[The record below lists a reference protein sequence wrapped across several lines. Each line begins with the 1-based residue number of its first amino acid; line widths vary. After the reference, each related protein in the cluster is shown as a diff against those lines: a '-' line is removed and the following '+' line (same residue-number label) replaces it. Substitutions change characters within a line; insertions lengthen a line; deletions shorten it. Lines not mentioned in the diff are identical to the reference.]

1 MSRRDDHYARRVH
14 EYPTYEV
21 TDWLVTD
28 VEPAGDD
35 VKYWLRGAAGETE
48 EQSWLFKQATIKQ
61 IPAKGGGYRLYRQG
75 EDWVE
80 KVSSELARLI
90 NLPAARVELAKRGG
104 VPGLLSRDTKP
115 RGWSLHGGG
124 VLLSALDERYRPKT
138 QSDRRDN
145 RIGHNLDNVQAV
157 LQEVSPPP
165 GWAAPADFTAFD
177 LFAGFLL
184 FDAWIANRDR
194 HESNWALLQDSD
206 DALYLSPSFDHG
218 AALGS
223 GVEDPYRS
231 RLLDVPGQ
239 VETWCAGGT
248 AHRFEDCSDMSLVAL
263 AREALDRASASARAF
278 WVQNVT
284 EVTQVEWQ
292 TVLNRVPSL
301 SVVTANFTDKLLEI
315 NQERIRNEC
324 QFDR

>member
-1 MSRRDDHYARRVH
+1 VGTATNYARCVL
-14 EYPTYEV
+14 EYPTYDV

-35 VKYWLRGAAGETE
+35 VKYWLLGAAGEAE
-48 EQSWLFKQATIKQ
+48 EQSWLFKQVTIKQ
-61 IPAKGGGYRLYRQG
+61 IPVKGGGDRLYRQG

-90 NLPAARVELAKRGG
+90 NLPAARVELASRDG

-124 VLLSALDERYRPKT
+124 VLLAGVDERYRPKT
-138 QSDRRDN
+138 ESDRRDN
-145 RIGHNLDNVQAV
+145 RIGHNLDNVQDV
-157 LQEVSPPP
+157 LQDVSPPP

-194 HESNWALLQDSD
+194 HESNWAVLQDGD

-223 GVEDPYRS
+223 GVEDPYRR
-231 RLLDVPGQ
+231 RLLDTLEGVDG
-239 VETWCAGGT
+239 WCRSGT
-248 AHRFEDCSDMSLVAL
+248 AHRFEDCHDVSLVTL
-263 AREALDRASASARAF
+263 ARQALERASTAARAH
-278 WVQNVT
+278 WVQLVT
-284 EVTQVEWQ
+284 ETTPNEWQ
-292 TVLNRVPSL
+292 TVLHRVPSL
-301 SVVTANFTDKLLEI
+301 SVVTANFTDKLLEV
-315 NQERIRNEC
+315 NQERIRDEC